1 MLIRSRYALLVA
13 SFATCVATALPW
25 LAATSA
31 HAQIAVIALENKV
44 LLVNGVATTVANPK
58 PDGAA
63 LLDLST
69 TPPRLIAQ
77 IELPSATVLGPPTTV
92 AVTPDESMAIVG
104 SGQRADATDKMKLVD
119 NNFVTLIDLKS
130 TPAKV
135 IGTVITGAQPTGIA
149 INPAGTLALVANR
162 GEGTVSVLKIAG
174 KQVSKIGS
182 VSLGKAD
189 SGPSGIVFAPDGKIA
204 LVTRDG
210 DSVISVLNIDGETVV
225 ADKREISVGIRPYG
239 ITMSPLGRWAA
250 VANIGR
256 GAGDIDTISIID
268 LNRAQIRNIDTVAV
282 GQTPEGIMAS
292 PDGEHLAVV
301 VMNGSNKATT
311 HPYFN
316 DKGFLQ
322 IWRIGRGLRAM
333 KVAEAPIG
341 HWSQGALFA
350 NDGRQVVVM
359 NMVENELQVFG
370 FDGAKLTETTRI
382 KVNGGPAAGRV
393 AGVR

>member
-1 MLIRSRYALLVA
+1 MLFRPRFTVLATSLLVA
-13 SFATCVATALPW
+13 LPW
-25 LAATSA
+25 VAATSV
-31 HAQIAVIALENKV
+31 HAQIAVIALENKMV
-44 LLVNGVATTVANPK
+44 LVNGVATPVANPK

-69 TPPRLIAQ
+69 TPPKLIAQ

-92 AVTPDESMAIVG
+92 AVTPDESMAIVS
-104 SGQRADATDKMKLVD
+104 SGQRADAADKTKLVD
-119 NNFVTLIDLKS
+119 NNFVTLIDLKA

-135 IGTVITGAQPTGIA
+135 LGTVITGAQPTGIA

-189 SGPSGIVFAPDGKIA
+189 SGTSGIVFTPDGKTA

-210 DSVISVLNIDGETVV
+210 DSFISVLMIDGDTVTV
-225 ADKREISVGIRPYG
+225 DKREVSAGTRPYG
-239 ITMSPLGRWAA
+239 ITMSPHGRWAA

-256 GAGDIDTISIID
+256 GAGDIDTVSILD
-268 LNRAQIRNIDTVAV
+268 LNRSLVRNIDTFAV

-301 VMNGSNKATT
+301 MMNGSNKATT
-311 HPYFN
+311 HPYYN

-322 IWRIGRGLRAM
+322 LWRIGRGLRAM

-341 HWSQGALFA
+341 HWSQGALFS
-350 NDGRQVVVM
+350 NDGKQIVVM

-370 FDGAKLTETTRI
+370 FDGAKLTETARI

>member
-1 MLIRSRYALLVA
+1 MLFRPRFNVL
-13 SFATCVATALPW
+13 ATSVLIALPW
-25 LAATSA
+25 LVAPAA

-44 LLVNGVATTVANPK
+44 VLVNGVATPVANPK

-69 TPPRLIAQ
+69 TPPKLIAQ

-92 AVTPDESMAIVG
+92 AVTPDESMAIIS
-104 SGQRADATDKMKLVD
+104 SGQRADAADKMKLVD

-135 IGTVITGAQPTGIA
+135 LGTVITGAQPTGIA

-189 SGPSGIVFAPDGKIA
+189 SGTSGIVFTPDGKTA

-210 DSVISVLNIDGETVV
+210 DSFISVLMIDGDTVTV
-225 ADKREISVGIRPYG
+225 DKREVSAGTRPYG
-239 ITMSPLGRWAA
+239 ITMSPHGRWAA

-256 GAGDIDTISIID
+256 GAGDIDTVSILD
-268 LNRAQIRNIDTVAV
+268 LNRSLVRNIDTFAV

-301 VMNGSNKATT
+301 MMNGSNKATT
-311 HPYFN
+311 HPYYSDN
-316 DKGFLQ
+316 GVLQ
-322 IWRIGRGLRAM
+322 LWRIGRGLRAM

-341 HWSQGALFA
+341 HWSQGALFS
-350 NDGRQVVVM
+350 NDGKQIVVM

-370 FDGAKLTETTRI
+370 FDGAKLTETARI

>member
-1 MLIRSRYALLVA
+1 
-13 SFATCVATALPW
+13 
-25 LAATSA
+25 
-31 HAQIAVIALENKV
+31 
-44 LLVNGVATTVANPK
+44 
-58 PDGAA
+58 
-63 LLDLST
+63 
-69 TPPRLIAQ
+69 
-77 IELPSATVLGPPTTV
+77 
-92 AVTPDESMAIVG
+92 MAIVG
-104 SGQRADATDKMKLVD
+104 SGQRADATDKTKLVD

-130 TPAKV
+130 SPAKV

-162 GEGTVSVLKIAG
+162 GDGTVAVLKISG
-174 KQVSKIGS
+174 KQVSKIATL
-182 VSLGKAD
+182 SLGKTD
-189 SGPSGIVFAPDGKIA
+189 SSPSGIVFTPDGTIA

-210 DSVISVLNIDGETVV
+210 DSVVSVLTIAGDTVAV
-225 ADKREISVGIRPYG
+225 DKREISVGMRPYG
-239 ITMSPLGRWAA
+239 ITMSPHGRWAA

-268 LNRAQIRNIDTVAV
+268 LSRSQPRNIDTVAV

-301 VMNGSNKATT
+301 MMNGSNKATT

-322 IWRIGRGLRAM
+322 IWRIGRGLRLT

-341 HWSQGALFA
+341 HWSQGALFST
-350 NDGRQVVVM
+350 DGRQIVVM

>member
-1 MLIRSRYALLVA
+1 MQLRQRLTRLTAYTLV
-13 SFATCVATALPW
+13 ALPW
-25 LAATSA
+25 FASTLA
-31 HAQIAVIALENKV
+31 HAQIAVIALENK
-44 LLVNGVATTVANPK
+44 LTLVNGVATPVINPR

-63 LLDLST
+63 LLDLSS
-69 TPPRLIAQ
+69 TPPKLTAQ
-77 IELPSATVLGPPTTV
+77 IELPSATVQGPPTTV
-92 AVTPDESMAIVG
+92 ALTPDESMALIA
-104 SGQRADATDKMKLVD
+104 SGQRADPSDKTKLVD

-135 IGTVITGAQPTGIA
+135 LSTVITGAQPTGIA

-162 GEGTVSVLKIAG
+162 GDGTVSVLKITG
-174 KQVSKIGS
+174 KQVSKVAS
-182 VSLGKAD
+182 LSLGKTD
-189 SGPSGIVFAPDGKIA
+189 SGPAGIVFTPDGKTA

-210 DSVISVLNIDGETVV
+210 DSVVSVLAIEGETVTV
-225 ADKREISVGIRPYG
+225 DKREISVGIRPYG
-239 ITMSPLGRWAA
+239 ITMSPHGRWAA

-256 GAGDIDTISIID
+256 GAGDIDTFSIID
-268 LNRAQIRNIDTVAV
+268 INRGQLRNIDTVAV

-301 VMNGSNKATT
+301 MMNGSNKATT

-316 DKGFLQ
+316 DRGFLQ
-322 IWRIGRGLRAM
+322 LWRIGRGLRPM

-341 HWSQGALFA
+341 HWSQGALFS
-350 NDGRQVVVM
+350 NDGRQIVVM
-359 NMVENELQVFG
+359 NMVENELQVFS
-370 FDGAKLTETTRI
+370 FDGTKLAETGRI

>member
-1 MLIRSRYALLVA
+1 
-13 SFATCVATALPW
+13 
-25 LAATSA
+25 
-31 HAQIAVIALENKV
+31 VIALENKV
-44 LLVNGVATTVANPK
+44 TLVNGVATTVANPK

-63 LLDLST
+63 LLDLSA

-92 AVTPDESMAIVG
+92 AITPDESLAIVA

-135 IGTVITGAQPTGIA
+135 LGTVITGAQPTGIA

-174 KQVSKIGS
+174 KQVNKIGS

-189 SGPSGIVFAPDGKIA
+189 SGPSGIVFAPEGNIA

-210 DSVISVLNIDGETVV
+210 DSFVSVLNINEDKVEV
-225 ADKREISVGIRPYG
+225 DKRDISVGTRPYG
-239 ITMSPLGRWAA
+239 ITMSPHGRWAA

-256 GAGDIDTISIID
+256 GAGDIDTVSIID
-268 LNRAQIRNIDTVAV
+268 MNRPQIRNIDTVAV

-301 VMNGSNKATT
+301 IMNGSNKAKTN
-311 HPYFN
+311 PYFN
-316 DKGFLQ
+316 NWGFLQ
-322 IWRIGRGLRAM
+322 LWRVGRGLRPM
-333 KVAEAPIG
+333 KVAEAPVG
-341 HWSQGALFA
+341 HWSQGALFS
-350 NDGRQVVVM
+350 NDGKQVVVM
-359 NMVENELQVFG
+359 NMVENELQCFS
-370 FDGAKLTETTRI
+370 FDGGKLTETARI

>member
-1 MLIRSRYALLVA
+1 MLIRPRFTVLATSLIVAL
-13 SFATCVATALPW
+13 SS

-44 LLVNGVATTVANPK
+44 VLVNGVATTVANPK

-92 AVTPDESMAIVG
+92 ALTPDESMAIVG
-104 SGQRADATDKMKLVD
+104 SGQRADATDKTKLVD

-130 TPAKV
+130 SPAKV
-135 IGTVITGAQPTGIA
+135 LGTLITGAQPTGIA

-162 GEGTVSVLKIAG
+162 GDGTVAVLKISG
-174 KQVSKIGS
+174 KEVSKIAS
-182 VSLGKAD
+182 LSLGKAD
-189 SGPSGIVFAPDGKIA
+189 SSPAGIVFTPDGKTA

-210 DSVISVLNIDGETVV
+210 DSVISVLTIEGDTVAV
-225 ADKREISVGIRPYG
+225 DKREISVGMRPYG
-239 ITMSPLGRWAA
+239 ITMSPHGRWAA

-256 GAGDIDTISIID
+256 SAGDIDTFSIID
-268 LNRAQIRNIDTVAV
+268 LSRSQPRNIDTVAV

-301 VMNGSNKATT
+301 MMNGSNKATS

-322 IWRIGRGLRAM
+322 VWRIGRGLRPM

-341 HWSQGALFA
+341 HWSQGALFS
-350 NDGRQVVVM
+350 NDGRQIVVM

>member
-1 MLIRSRYALLVA
+1 MLFRPRFTLLATSLLV
-13 SFATCVATALPW
+13 ALPW
-25 LAATSA
+25 LAATFA

-44 LLVNGVATTVANPK
+44 VLVNGVATPVANPK

-69 TPPRLIAQ
+69 TPPKLIAQ

-92 AVTPDESMAIVG
+92 AVTPDESMAIVS
-104 SGQRADATDKMKLVD
+104 SGQRADTADKMKLVD
-119 NNFVTLIDLKS
+119 NNFVTLIDLKA

-135 IGTVITGAQPTGIA
+135 LGTVITGAQPTGIA

-189 SGPSGIVFAPDGKIA
+189 SGTSGIVFTPDGKTA

-210 DSVISVLNIDGETVV
+210 DSFISVLMIDGDTVTV
-225 ADKREISVGIRPYG
+225 DKREVSAGTRPYG
-239 ITMSPLGRWAA
+239 ITMSPHGRWAA

-256 GAGDIDTISIID
+256 GAGDIDTVSIID
-268 LNRAQIRNIDTVAV
+268 MNRGQFRNVDTFAV

-292 PDGEHLAVV
+292 SDGEHLAVV
-301 VMNGSNKATT
+301 MMNGSNKATT
-311 HPYFN
+311 HPYYSDN
-316 DKGFLQ
+316 GVLQ
-322 IWRIGRGLRAM
+322 LWRIGRGLRAM

-341 HWSQGALFA
+341 HWSQGALFS
-350 NDGRQVVVM
+350 NDGKQIVVM

-370 FDGAKLTETTRI
+370 FDGAKLTETARI

>member
-1 MLIRSRYALLVA
+1 MPIRSIRSRCAVLTTSLFIAL
-13 SFATCVATALPW
+13 SW
-25 LAATSA
+25 LATPSA
-31 HAQIAVIALENKV
+31 YAQIAVIALENKV
-44 LLVNGVATTVANPK
+44 TLVNGVATTVANPK

-92 AVTPDESMAIVG
+92 DITPDESMAIVA

-130 TPAKV
+130 SPAKV
-135 IGTVITGAQPTGIA
+135 LGTVITGAQPTGVA

-189 SGPSGIVFAPDGKIA
+189 SGPSGIVFAPDGKVA

-210 DSVISVLNIDGETVV
+210 DSFISVLNINDDRVEV
-225 ADKREISVGIRPYG
+225 DKREISVGTRPYG
-239 ITMSPLGRWAA
+239 ITMSPHGRWAA

-268 LNRAQIRNIDTVAV
+268 MSRPQIRNIDTVAV

-301 VMNGSNKATT
+301 MMNGSNKATT

-322 IWRIGRGLRAM
+322 IWRIGRGLRPM

-341 HWSQGALFA
+341 HWSQGALFS
-350 NDGRQVVVM
+350 NDGRQIVVM

>member
-1 MLIRSRYALLVA
+1 MLIRPRFAVLATSLIVALSVL
-13 SFATCVATALPW
+13 AT
-25 LAATSA
+25 TSA
-31 HAQIAVIALENKV
+31 HSQIAVIALENKV
-44 LLVNGVATTVANPK
+44 VLVNGVATTVANPK

-69 TPPRLIAQ
+69 KPPRLIAQ

-92 AVTPDESMAIVG
+92 ALTPDESMAIVG
-104 SGQRADATDKMKLVD
+104 SGQRADATDKTKLVD

-130 TPAKV
+130 SPAKV

-162 GEGTVSVLKIAG
+162 GDGTVAVLKISG
-174 KQVSKIGS
+174 KQVSKIATL
-182 VSLGKAD
+182 SLGKTD
-189 SGPSGIVFAPDGKIA
+189 SSPSGIVFTPDGTIA

-210 DSVISVLNIDGETVV
+210 DSVVSVLTIAGDTVAV
-225 ADKREISVGIRPYG
+225 DKREISVGMRPYG
-239 ITMSPLGRWAA
+239 ITMSPHGRWAA

-268 LNRAQIRNIDTVAV
+268 LSRSQPRNIDTVAV

-301 VMNGSNKATT
+301 MMNGSNKATT

-322 IWRIGRGLRAM
+322 IWRVGRGLRLS

-341 HWSQGALFA
+341 HWSQGALFST
-350 NDGRQVVVM
+350 DGRQIVVM

-370 FDGAKLTETTRI
+370 FDGTTLTETTRI

>member
-1 MLIRSRYALLVA
+1 MLICPRFAVLATSLIVAL
-13 SFATCVATALPW
+13 SALPT
-25 LAATSA
+25 TSA
-31 HAQIAVIALENKV
+31 HGQIAVIALENKV
-44 LLVNGVATTVANPK
+44 VLVNGVATTVANPK

-92 AVTPDESMAIVG
+92 ALTPDESMALVG
-104 SGQRADATDKMKLVD
+104 SGQRADVTDKTKLVD

-130 TPAKV
+130 SPAKV
-135 IGTVITGAQPTGIA
+135 LGTVITGAQPTGIA

-162 GEGTVSVLKIAG
+162 GDGTVAVLKISG
-174 KQVSKIGS
+174 KQVSKIAS
-182 VSLGKAD
+182 LSLGKAD
-189 SGPSGIVFAPDGKIA
+189 SSPSGIVFTPDGKTA

-210 DSVISVLNIDGETVV
+210 DSVISVLTIEGDTVAV
-225 ADKREISVGIRPYG
+225 DKREISAGMRPYG
-239 ITMSPLGRWAA
+239 ITMSPHGRWAA

-256 GAGDIDTISIID
+256 GAGDIDTFSIID
-268 LNRAQIRNIDTVAV
+268 LNRSPPRNIDTMPV

-301 VMNGSNKATT
+301 VMNGSNKATS

-316 DKGFLQ
+316 DNGFLQ
-322 IWRIGRGLRAM
+322 IWRIDRGFRPI

-341 HWSQGALFA
+341 HWSQGALFS
-350 NDGRQVVVM
+350 NDGRQIVVM
-359 NMVENELQVFG
+359 NMVENELQVFA

>member
-1 MLIRSRYALLVA
+1 MPIPSRFAVLTSMLPVLFAAL
-13 SFATCVATALPW
+13 SW
-25 LAATSA
+25 LALTTAQ
-31 HAQIAVIALENKV
+31 AQIAVIALENKV
-44 LLVNGVATTVANPK
+44 TLINGVATTVLDPK

-63 LLDLST
+63 LLDLSA

-92 AVTPDESMAIVG
+92 AITPDESMALVS
-104 SGQRADATDKMKLVD
+104 SGQRADAADKLKLVD

-135 IGTVITGAQPTGIA
+135 LGTVITGAQPTGIA

-162 GEGTVSVLKIAG
+162 GEGTVSVLKITG

-189 SGPSGIVFAPDGKIA
+189 SGPSGIVFSPDGKIA

-210 DSVISVLNIDGETVV
+210 DSFVSVLNINDDKVEV
-225 ADKREISVGIRPYG
+225 DKREVSVGTRPYG
-239 ITMSPLGRWAA
+239 ITMSPHGRWAA

-256 GAGDIDTISIID
+256 GAGDIDTFSIID
-268 LNRAQIRNIDTVAV
+268 MNRGQPRNIDTVAV

-301 VMNGSNKATT
+301 IMNGSNKATT

-322 IWRIGRGLRAM
+322 IWRIGRGLRPM
-333 KVAEAPIG
+333 KVAEAPVG
-341 HWSQGALFA
+341 HWSQGVLFS
-350 NDGRQVVVM
+350 NDGRQIVVM
-359 NMVENELQVFG
+359 NMVENQLQVFA
-370 FDGAKLTETTRI
+370 FDGAKLTETARI

-393 AGVR
+393 AGAR

>member
-1 MLIRSRYALLVA
+1 MLVRSRHVA
-13 SFATCVATALPW
+13 PAAILFATFFSLAT
-25 LAATSA
+25 TTA

-44 LLVNGVATTVANPK
+44 TLVNGVATTVANPK

-63 LLDLST
+63 LLDMSA
-69 TPPRLIAQ
+69 TPAKLLGQ

-92 AVTPDESMAIVG
+92 AITPDESMAMVS
-104 SGQRADATDKMKLVD
+104 SGQRADATDKTKLVD

-135 IGTVITGAQPTGIA
+135 LGTVITGAQPTGIA
-149 INPAGTLALVANR
+149 INPEGTMALVANR
-162 GEGTVSVLKIAG
+162 GDGTVSVLKIAG
-174 KQVSKIGS
+174 QQVSNVATLK
-182 VSLGKAD
+182 LGKAD
-189 SGPSGIVFAPDGKIA
+189 SGPSGVVFTPDGSTA

-210 DSVISVLNIDGETVV
+210 DSFISVLNINAGVV
-225 ADKREISVGIRPYG
+225 DIDKREISAGTRPYG
-239 ITMSPLGRWAA
+239 ITMSPHGRWAA

-256 GAGDIDTISIID
+256 GAGDIDTVSIID
-268 LNRAQIRNIDTVAV
+268 MTRTQLRNIDTIAV

-301 VMNGSNKATT
+301 VMNGSNKAKTN
-311 HPYFN
+311 PYYK
-316 DKGFLQ
+316 DWGVLQ
-322 IWRIGRGLRAM
+322 LWRVGRGLRPM

-341 HWSQGALFA
+341 HWSQGALFST
-350 NDGRQVVVM
+350 DGKQVVVM
-359 NMVENELQVFG
+359 NMVENELQVFS
-370 FDGAKLTETTRI
+370 FDGAKLAETARI